1 VRADKEE
8 SLMQPRKINSVGV
21 YVVMALVGAAL
32 LFGVGY
38 RMGKD
43 LALGEKP
50 AVAATANP

>member
-1 VRADKEE
+1 
-8 SLMQPRKINSVGV
+8 MQPRKINSVAV
-21 YVVMALVGAAL
+21 YVVMALIGAAL

-50 AVAATANP
+50 AVAATATP